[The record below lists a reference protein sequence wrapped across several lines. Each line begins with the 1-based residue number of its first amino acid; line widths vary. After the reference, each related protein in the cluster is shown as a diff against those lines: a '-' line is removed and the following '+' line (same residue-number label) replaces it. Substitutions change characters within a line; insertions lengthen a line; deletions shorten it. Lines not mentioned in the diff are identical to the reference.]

1 MTITLGGL
9 DISDNMYLSGLE
21 SAQLVSVEQLW
32 TIDGNSVVRSKPLNG
47 GRRLTLGSQ
56 NQSGVT
62 QGIWC
67 LEDIQQVQVLEQLAQ
82 SLVLSYRGTDYNVII
97 TGTTFNPLHQFE
109 VEGPYKKFIG
119 SISLTEV

>member
-1 MTITLGGL
+1 MTITLGAL
-9 DISDNMYLSGLE
+9 EISDNMYLAGLE
-21 SAQLVSVEQLW
+21 SARLVSVEQLW
-32 TIDGNSVVRSKPLNG
+32 TIEGNSVVRSKPLNG
-47 GRRLTLGSQ
+47 GRKLTLGSQ

-67 LEDIQQVQVLEQLAQ
+67 QEDIEQIQTLEQLAQ
-82 SLVLSYRGTDYNVII
+82 SLVLNYRGTNYNVII

-119 SISLTEV
+119 TILLTEV